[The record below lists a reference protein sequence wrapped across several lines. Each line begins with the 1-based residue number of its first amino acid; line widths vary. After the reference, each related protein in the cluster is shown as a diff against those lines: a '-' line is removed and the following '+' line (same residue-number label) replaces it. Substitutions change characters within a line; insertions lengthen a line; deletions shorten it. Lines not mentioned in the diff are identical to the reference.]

1 MKKVLFT
8 CLSIV
13 LLTTACNMFKERD
26 MDDAPTSDTTSVNA
40 AAPTVVNT
48 NTDSSTTKSNSATAP
63 ASNDA
68 KKVK

>member
-1 MKKVLFT
+1 
-8 CLSIV
+8 
-13 LLTTACNMFKERD
+13 MFKERD